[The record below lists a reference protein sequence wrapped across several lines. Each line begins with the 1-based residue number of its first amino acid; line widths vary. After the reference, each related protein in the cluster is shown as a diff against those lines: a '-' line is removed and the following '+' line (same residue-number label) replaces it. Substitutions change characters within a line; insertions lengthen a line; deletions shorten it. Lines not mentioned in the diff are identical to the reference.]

1 MSDRTGGGEYRIRP
15 SPCPTTA
22 TVNGKNTWNR
32 HNDKY
37 LDEEEPMIT
46 CHYFVHDVCIGTV
59 QILKFRGILIFALGV
74 LN

>member
-1 MSDRTGGGEYRIRP
+1 MTGQGAENTGYDHP
-15 SPCPTTA
+15 PVQA

-46 CHYFVHDVCIGTV
+46 CHYFVHDVSIGTV